1 MEEFKSNLKSWL
13 FAILITLLIVVV
25 IAGFSLIF
33 LYAPL
38 WVKVMT
44 GIFFFSGTIYVG
56 NAIVNCCNDDNL
68 Y

>member
-13 FAILITLLIVVV
+13 LAILVTLLLAVVV
-25 IAGFSLIF
+25 IGISLIF

-44 GIFFFSGTIYVG
+44 GIFLFSGTILVG
-56 NAIVNCCNDDNL
+56 DAIAKCVNDDI